1 MNRLKELQEAKVAAQ
16 HVLLRMDNAIKS
28 LENAKSWGWWD
39 MFGGGMLTSMF
50 KRDNI
55 RNANE
60 DIREISQALHRLNQ
74 ELEDVNMTLP
84 LEINDTIS
92 DTVFDV
98 WFDNI
103 FTDWQVQDEVS
114 KKLVEIKQFRSELV
128 ALIERLDREIQHV
141 K

>member
-103 FTDWQVQDEVS
+103 FTDWHVQDEVS
-114 KKLVEIKQFRSELV
+114 KKLVEIKQFRSELG
-128 ALIERLDREIQHV
+128 ALIERLDREIHYF

>member
-55 RNANE
+55 RHANE
-60 DIREISQALHRLNQ
+60 DIREISQSLHRLNQ

-128 ALIERLDREIQHV
+128 ALIERLDREIHYF

>member
-1 MNRLKELQEAKVAAQ
+1 MDRLKELQEAKVAAQ
-16 HVLLRMDNAIKS
+16 HVILRINNAVKS
-28 LENAKSWGWWD
+28 LENAKSWGWVD
-39 MFGGGMLTSMF
+39 VFGGGLLTSLF

-55 RNANE
+55 RHAND
-60 DIREISQALHRLNQ
+60 DIREISQSLHRLNQ

-84 LEINDTIS
+84 LEMSDTLS

-103 FTDWQVQDEVS
+103 FTDMFVQDEIS
-114 KKLVEIKQFRSELV
+114 NKLAEIKRFRSELV
-128 ALIERLDREIQHV
+128 SLIERLDREIQTF

>member
-103 FTDWQVQDEVS
+103 FTDWHVQDEVS
-114 KKLVEIKQFRSELV
+114 KKLVEIKQFRSELGDLLNV
-128 ALIERLDREIQHV
+128 
-141 K
+141 

>member
-103 FTDWQVQDEVS
+103 FTDWHVQDEVS
-114 KKLVEIKQFRSELV
+114 KKLVEIKQFRS
-128 ALIERLDREIQHV
+128 
-141 K
+141 

>member
-1 MNRLKELQEAKVAAQ
+1 MDRLKELKEAKMAAK
-16 HVLLRMDNAIKS
+16 HVILRMDNAIHS

-39 MFGGGMLTSMF
+39 LFGGGMLTSLF

-55 RNANE
+55 RNAND

-84 LEINDTIS
+84 LEIS
-92 DTVFDV
+92 DTLSDTLFDV

-103 FTDWQVQDEVS
+103 FTDWQVQDDIS
-114 KKLVEIKQFRSELV
+114 NKLVEIRQFRSELL
-128 ALIERLDREIQHV
+128 ALIERLDTEIRNA
-141 K
+141 

>member
-55 RNANE
+55 RHANE

-103 FTDWQVQDEVS
+103 FTDWHVQDEVS
-114 KKLVEIKQFRSELV
+114 KKLVEIKQFRSELG
-128 ALIERLDREIQHV
+128 ALIERLDREIHYF

>member
-128 ALIERLDREIQHV
+128 ALIERLDREIQYV